1 MTTTAAASTRT
12 VRGRVTFPRVTR
24 AEWIKF
30 RSLRSSWLTLAL
42 IVLFVIGLGAAFSAA
57 RAAHWSRIDPAERAM
72 FDPTATS
79 LGGVFLAQL
88 AVGVLGVL
96 VVTGEYASGTVR
108 ATFMAVPRRLPVLF
122 AKIVVFAV
130 TLLAVTLP
138 SVFIAFV
145 LGQQVLSSKHIETT
159 LSAPHVTRAVV
170 GAALYLTVVG
180 LFGIALGWL
189 LRQTAGAIATL
200 FGLLLVLPIL
210 MHFLPSSW
218 SDAVGKWLPGNA
230 GQAVL
235 TVRPEAHSL
244 GPWTGFA
251 VLCAYVVAALV
262 ASAVLL
268 LRRDT

>member
-1 MTTTAAASTRT
+1 MTTAASTSRASGHGQVTFA
-12 VRGRVTFPRVTR
+12 RVTL

-30 RSLRSSWLTLAL
+30 RSLRSTWLTLAL

-57 RAAHWSRIDPAERAM
+57 RAARWSHIDPVERAT

-96 VVTGEYASGTVR
+96 LVTAEYASGTIR
-108 ATFMAVPRRLPVLF
+108 ATFMAVPKRIPVLA

-130 TLLAVTLP
+130 TLLTVTVP
-138 SVFIAFV
+138 SALIAFAV
-145 LGQQVLSSKHIETT
+145 GQRILSSKHIQTT

-180 LFGIALGWL
+180 LFGAALGWL

-218 SDAVGKWLPGNA
+218 SDAAGKWLPGNA

-262 ASAVLL
+262 AAAALL
-268 LRRDT
+268 LRRDA